1 MAFFKFRKPM
11 THQGHTTSE
20 TISILRV
27 FISTIIYLDKCYSNV
42 CKNPL
47 KSVMKTICVYAG
59 SSLGN
64 KESFSTAATNLGH
77 ALVNSGFSM
86 VYGGGSRGLMGV
98 VADAV
103 LSKEG
108 HVTGIIT
115 KQLDNIEVGHKDL
128 TVLEVV
134 DTMHERKARM
144 AELSG

>member
-1 MAFFKFRKPM
+1 
-11 THQGHTTSE
+11 
-20 TISILRV
+20 
-27 FISTIIYLDKCYSNV
+27 
-42 CKNPL
+42 
-47 KSVMKTICVYAG
+47 MKTICVYAG

-115 KQLDNIEVGHKDL
+115 KQLDDIEVGHKDL

-144 AELSG
+144 AELSGSVISLPGGVGT